1 LIKAERMVKKNA
13 EKEALTAIDLFSGCG
28 GLTLG
33 LKKAG
38 FHVIG
43 AVELNRLAAE
53 TYRQNHSAVT
63 LWESDI
69 RGLDPVVI
77 KKELGLKKRE
87 LALLAGCPP
96 CQGFSRLRTMNGA
109 FVVDDPRNDLL
120 FEFERFVEVFLPQAI
135 MMENVPWLANDER
148 FSVFV
153 ERIRALGYRGE
164 YRVLDAAD
172 FGVPQRRKRLIFL
185 AGLKG
190 SIPFADPVKKRR
202 TVWDAISHLPTAG
215 KSGDPL
221 HDLLSVHQPRIQEI
235 IRNIPKDGGSR
246 TSLPKKLWLKCHRHF
261 SRGFKDVYG
270 RMAWKSVAPTITSGC
285 FNPSKGRFLH
295 PEEDRAI
302 TLREAA
308 ILQGFPPK
316 YYFPAYNRSAVG
328 MMIGN
333 ALPPPFITAHARSVR
348 TFLSTSQKRGE

>member
-1 LIKAERMVKKNA
+1 MVKKDA
-13 EKEALTAIDLFSGCG
+13 AKRTLTAIDLFSGCG
-28 GLTLG
+28 GLTQG
-33 LKKAG
+33 LRTAG
-38 FHVIG
+38 FDVVG

-53 TYRQNHSAVT
+53 TYRKNHPTVT

-69 RGLDPVVI
+69 RKLDPAVL
-77 KKELGLKKRE
+77 KRQLGLKKRE

-120 FEFERFVEVFLPQAI
+120 FEFERFVTVLLPQAI
-135 MMENVPWLANDER
+135 MMENVPWLADDER

-153 ERIRALGYRGE
+153 ERIRAMGYKGE
-164 YRVLDAAD
+164 YQVLDAAD

-185 AGLKG
+185 AGLKEG
-190 SIPFADPVKKRR
+190 VPFAVPMAKRR
-202 TVWDAISHLPTAG
+202 TVRDAISHLSTAG
-215 KSGDPL
+215 NSGDPL
-221 HDLLSVHQPRIQEI
+221 HDSLSIHQPRIQEI

-246 TSLPKKLWLKCHRHF
+246 TSLPKKMWLKCHCHI

-270 RMAWKSVAPTITSGC
+270 RMAWDSVAPTITSGC

-308 ILQGFPPK
+308 ILQGFPRN
-316 YYFPAYNRSAVG
+316 YFFPAGNRSAVG

-333 ALPPPFITAHARSVR
+333 ALPPPFIKAHAKAILK
-348 TFLSTSQKRGE
+348 TITQEQK